1 MEIQTNTD
9 KSIEG
14 NEALTSHVDTVAR
27 ETLSRFSHQ
36 ITRLVVHLGRGKD
49 AKSTT
54 GDHRCMMEARIHG
67 HPPIVAHD
75 HEPNLHQAIHGA
87 AEKLKRAI
95 DSTVGRMSAGAKG
108 GDRIV
113 DGLITDPDDA
123 QGAA

>member
-14 NEALTSHVDTVAR
+14 NEALTSHVETVAR
-27 ETLSRFSHQ
+27 ESLSRFSPQ

-95 DSTVGRMSAGAKG
+95 DSALGRMSAGAKG

-113 DGLITDPDDA
+113 DGLVADSDDLPD
-123 QGAA
+123 AA